1 MHFESD
7 HPFPAGNPGE
17 PRSVGRHVEGPCAD
31 VPGGRADPTDE
42 ESFVLRDLFDQLHG
56 DVTQLRSPTDRASE
70 HRQVSLADVSRR
82 TKPDPAT
89 SRAARGGSEMFEAQ
103 AGGATQ
109 PMPPIEVTDYVGM
122 GSVVADWSTGQRALP
137 RDVSELRDQLDGIA
151 TVSDRVTDLEFVQ
164 GTSEKLVIRL
174 PVREMIEASIDAM
187 TDPMAEGRYPLPQ
200 FYDDYH
206 KPGIAPIMTPIDILF
221 ARVGDYTIAQCK

>member
-1 MHFESD
+1 
-7 HPFPAGNPGE
+7 
-17 PRSVGRHVEGPCAD
+17 
-31 VPGGRADPTDE
+31 
-42 ESFVLRDLFDQLHG
+42 
-56 DVTQLRSPTDRASE
+56 
-70 HRQVSLADVSRR
+70 
-82 TKPDPAT
+82 
-89 SRAARGGSEMFEAQ
+89 MFEAQ